1 MDNMKKKK
9 TMYEEIKDGDF
20 LINDA
25 DVIDGT
31 VVQDKDGNLVPAKKQ
46 SKKSEDSKS

>member
-1 MDNMKKKK
+1 MKKK
-9 TMYEEIKDGDF
+9 TLYEEIKDGDI

-31 VVQDKDGNLVPAKKQ
+31 VIQDKDGNLVP
-46 SKKSEDSKS
+46 SKKSSKESEDSKS